1 MSEQEQVV
9 IKYNK
14 YSAWTV
20 IKIAFFLWLIT
31 FIMTGGAFGLVNAD
45 IALAKASGFVE
56 QGWEF
61 VCRYCGNQVYSV
73 WPLLRGQ
80 VELI

>member
-20 IKIAFFLWLIT
+20 IKVMLFCWIVT
-31 FIMTGGAFGLVNAD
+31 FIMTGGSFGLVNAD
-45 IALAKASGFVE
+45 IALAKVSGFIEVAYE
-56 QGWEF
+56 TA
-61 VCRYCGNQVYSV
+61 CSYCGN
-73 WPLLRGQ
+73 
-80 VELI
+80 

>member
-20 IKIAFFLWLIT
+20 IKICVFLWLIT

-45 IALAKASGFVE
+45 IALARVSGFVE
-56 QGWEF
+56 QAYEV
-61 VCRYCGNQVYSV
+61 VCRYCGN
-73 WPLLRGQ
+73 
-80 VELI
+80 

>member
-20 IKIAFFLWLIT
+20 IKVAIFCWLIT
-31 FIMTGGAFGLVNAD
+31 FIFTGGAFALVDTD
-45 IALAKASGFVE
+45 IALARWSGFIE
-56 QGWEF
+56 QAYET
-61 VCRYCGNQVYSV
+61 VCRYCGN
-73 WPLLRGQ
+73 
-80 VELI
+80 

>member
-20 IKIAFFLWLIT
+20 IKICVFLWLIT
-31 FIMTGGAFGLVNAD
+31 FIMSGGAFGLVNTD
-45 IALAKASGFVE
+45 IALARASGFIE
-56 QGWEF
+56 QAYET
-61 VCRYCGNQVYSV
+61 VCRYCGN
-73 WPLLRGQ
+73 
-80 VELI
+80 

>member
-20 IKIAFFLWLIT
+20 IKIAVFLWLIT

-45 IALAKASGFVE
+45 IALARASGFIEIAVE
-56 QGWEF
+56 
-61 VCRYCGNQVYSV
+61 VCEYCWQQI
-73 WPLLRGQ
+73 R
-80 VELI
+80 